1 MELDFC
7 NEGLACYDLYEAKYN
22 ELFEKTIKFLNLDGD
37 YYMSVTIVDNQKIH
51 VINKE
56 YRGVDRPTDVISFA
70 LLDNEA
76 NKPIKGMPI
85 DLGEIIISF
94 EKAEEQAKEY
104 GHSSEREFSFLF
116 VHGLLHLL
124 GYDHMEKE
132 DEEVMFK
139 LQDDILGAR

>member
-7 NEGLACYDLYEAKYN
+7 NEGPSQYEIYEEKYN
-22 ELFEKTIKFLNLDGD
+22 ALFDKTIKFLKLKGD
-37 YYMSVTIVDNQKIH
+37 YYMSVTIVDNEKIH
-51 VINKE
+51 EINRD

-76 NKPIKGMPI
+76 NKPVKGMPT

-132 DEEVMFK
+132 DEVVMFK

>member
-7 NEGLACYDLYEAKYN
+7 NEGPAAYEKYEETYN
-22 ELFEKTIKFLNLDGD
+22 GLLEKTIKFLKLKGE
-37 YYMSVTIVDNQKIH
+37 YYMSVTIVNNEKIH
-51 VINKE
+51 EINRE

-85 DLGEIIISF
+85 DLGEIIISY

-104 GHSSEREFSFLF
+104 EHSSEREFSFLF

-132 DEEVMFK
+132 DEVVMFK